1 MDWRYIPLLLSVD
14 AISHI
19 DKAIAQNVKP
29 LVSVENYEKSVCQ
42 STKLVYENMIE
53 HNFQIGDITHYT
65 STRILLFKHWNIHC
79 LYIILI
85 GNHVLAPFL
94 RPKWVKVMEVPRA
107 SVKMEIDGRVSV
119 SGGGGGGGCFE
130 KIGQELS
137 GMKLWI
143 LGTFISYR
151 TRSSPCQTVFHGWV
165 VVVLLKRWSHL
176 KHRWVPS
183 ECQFFINVAYT
194 VLKCHIPRSHIYVT
208 VNDEVISRCHIC
220 GLWSTA
226 GHVNWFW

>member
-1 MDWRYIPLLLSVD
+1 MDWKYIPLLLYVD

-19 DKAIAQNVKP
+19 NKGIAQNVKP

-42 STKLVYENMIE
+42 STILIYENMIV
-53 HNFQIGDITHYT
+53 HNCQIGDITHFT
-65 STRILLFKHWNIHC
+65 STRILLFKDWNIHC

-107 SVKMEIDGRVSV
+107 
-119 SGGGGGGGCFE
+119 
-130 KIGQELS
+130 
-137 GMKLWI
+137 
-143 LGTFISYR
+143 
-151 TRSSPCQTVFHGWV
+151 RSSPCQPVFHGWV
-165 VVVLLKRWSHL
+165 IVELLKRWSHL

-183 ECQFFINVAYT
+183 EFQFFINVAYT

-220 GLWSTA
+220 GLRSTA